1 MISHKTAKH
10 WPTVSAVAGL
20 LLLAAAACSASPTS
34 PGVASLGGATTG
46 SAAPGGPSGD
56 NAYQAAL
63 QFSDCM
69 RKHGLAKFP
78 DPQHTGNGGMQ
89 LKISEGSGL
98 DPNSP
103 TFQAAQKAC
112 QKYMAPGG
120 TPPGGKP
127 LDITKVAPWA
137 ACMRKHGLSNFPDPV
152 PTDGALKL
160 NLVGTGID
168 PSSATFDNAE
178 KACHSLTPG
187 GGLMVQAGGP
197 NTGGGS

>member
-1 MISHKTAKH
+1 MISHKSTKH

-20 LLLAAAACSASPTS
+20 LLLAAACSTGPDS
-34 PGVASLGGATTG
+34 PGVASLGGATTS
-46 SAAPGGPSGD
+46 SAAAGGPSGD

-63 QFSDCM
+63 QFSGCM
-69 RKHGLAKFP
+69 REHGLSTFP
-78 DPQHTGNGGMQ
+78 DPQRTGSGGTQ
-89 LKISEGSGL
+89 LKIGEGSGL

-112 QKYMAPGG
+112 QKYMTPGG
-120 TPPGGKP
+120 TPPGGTP
-127 LDITKVAPWA
+127 LDVTKVAPWA

-168 PSSATFDNAE
+168 PSSTTFENAR
-178 KACHSLTPG
+178 KACDSLKPG
-187 GGLMVQAGGP
+187 GGLMMQAGGP